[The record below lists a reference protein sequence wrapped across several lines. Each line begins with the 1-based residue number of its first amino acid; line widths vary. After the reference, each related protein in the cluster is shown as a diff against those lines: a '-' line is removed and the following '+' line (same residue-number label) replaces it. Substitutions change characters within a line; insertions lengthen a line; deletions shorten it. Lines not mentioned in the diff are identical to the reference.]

1 MGLPRKFYVYFLA
14 SLFLFVRGRLIM
26 VKREKSCFSVFGVKI
41 RKIYYLGVFWQ
52 KQGGACFVGL
62 SFAQPSVK
70 A

>member
-1 MGLPRKFYVYFLA
+1 MGLSRKFYVYFLG
-14 SLFLFVRGRLIM
+14 SLFLFVRGRLIT
-26 VKREKSCFSVFGVKI
+26 VKREKSYFSAFGVKF
-41 RKIYYLGVFWQ
+41 RKIYYLGAFWQ